1 MFLNFFQQKIYNNSP
16 SQWLIA
22 LAMIVGTLIFA
33 RVIYWL
39 VSVCFKQFTKRTES
53 ELDDLI
59 LKRIDTPVV
68 FGIVLIGFRFAVEQ
82 LHFSKPI
89 ENYLQRGF
97 VFMSA
102 LAITWF
108 LTRIV
113 RAGIEFYFRQ
123 MQESNNGK
131 NEAEMMMLG
140 KRASVIVLWTL
151 GVIVGLNN
159 AGFDVGALIAGLGI
173 GGLALALAAQ
183 DTVKNII
190 GGLVVFIDKPFRIG
204 DAIRIKDIE
213 GTVVYTGIRSTRIR
227 TGAGR
232 VVTIPNAQFTDNAIE
247 NISLEPSRRVI
258 QRIMLAANGND
269 FQKIEKLIDSI
280 KYYLHLSAEIE
291 PESQLVFLEKLSP
304 APEIQIIYF
313 VKAGV
318 HIHDTQSLLHLKF
331 LELIQQNGLS
341 LLLPETSSS
350 V

>member
-1 MFLNFFQQKIYNNSP
+1 MFLNFFQQKIYNNTL

-22 LAMIVGTLIFA
+22 LAILVSTLIFA

-108 LTRIV
+108 LTRVV

-123 MQESNNGK
+123 MQEGSNGK

-232 VVTIPNAQFTDNAIE
+232 IVTIPNAQFTDNAIE
-247 NISLEPSRRVI
+247 NISLEPSRRVV

-269 FQKIEKLIDSI
+269 FTKIEKLIDSI
-280 KYYLHLSAEIE
+280 KYYLQLSAEIE
-291 PESQLVFLEKLSP
+291 SETHLVFLEKISP
-304 APEIQIIYF
+304 APEIQVIYF
-313 VKAGV
+313 VKPNQ
-318 HIHDTQSLLHLKF
+318 HIHHTQTTLHLKF